1 MSRHI
6 SEQYDLE
13 LGAIRDQLMEMGG
26 LVEQQVQDAGAAYV
40 THDMSMA
47 QEVRQRERR
56 LNAMEIALDD
66 QCVAIIARRQP
77 AASDLRNVIG
87 VMKAITDLERVGDE
101 ANRIA
106 KMTLQILDQGIPA
119 HQYGDLRG
127 MHQSVI
133 AMLNSALDA
142 FARVNPEAAAEVI
155 KADEAVDDAYDAI
168 VARCTEDMSAQ
179 PEEIK
184 HLLTTIW
191 VARSFERIG
200 DHAKNMCEYVI
211 FQVQGRDVR
220 HQSKSSL

>member
-13 LGAIRDQLMEMGG
+13 LSAIRDRLMEMGG
-26 LVEQQVQDAGAAYV
+26 LVEQQVQDVGLAYV

-47 QEVRQRERR
+47 QEVRERERR
-56 LNAMEIALDD
+56 LNAMEVELDD

-77 AASDLRNVIG
+77 AAGDLRNVIG
-87 VMKAITDLERVGDE
+87 VMKAITDLERIGDE

-106 KMTLQILDQGIPA
+106 KMSLQILDRSIPA
-119 HQYGDLRG
+119 HQYGDLRA
-127 MHQSVI
+127 MHQDVI
-133 AMLNSALDA
+133 TMLNNALDA
-142 FARVNPEAAAEVI
+142 FARLNSEAAAEVL

-168 VARCTEDMSAQ
+168 VARCTEEMTQQ
-179 PEEIK
+179 PQEIR
-184 HLLTTIW
+184 HLLSSIW

-211 FQVQGRDVR
+211 FQVKGRDVR
-220 HQSKSSL
+220 HQAKSNL